1 MGRICL
7 HQILGTWE
15 PGLGT
20 ILSRNTLVVASR
32 DLQRVYQFK
41 SANLKPFQTAAILKE
56 HSYAPSIIQARDS
69 RTVMTIHVP
78 FQFLELQIL
87 FCKAKSAA
95 QHQTVFK

>member
-32 DLQRVYQFK
+32 DLRVYQFK

>member
-32 DLQRVYQFK
+32 DLRVYQFK

-78 FQFLELQIL
+78 FQFLGLQIL

>member
-32 DLQRVYQFK
+32 DLRVYQFK
-41 SANLKPFQTAAILKE
+41 SANLKPFQTAVILKE

-78 FQFLELQIL
+78 FQFLGLQIL